1 MKYFVKIYLRSSEA
15 NVVAGNGA
23 ATISEAAG
31 VGTTRMSSETAE
43 AAGANGAI
51 VSRGSG
57 T

>member
-1 MKYFVKIYLRSSEA
+1 MKYFDKIYLRSSEA

-31 VGTTRMSSETAE
+31 VGTTRMSSEIAE
-43 AAGANGAI
+43 AAGANGAM
-51 VSRGSG
+51 VLRGSG